1 MEVPMR
7 TLTKSPKAFAKMA
20 LAIGKEGLSSYSCSK
35 SPHVYTQPQLFAL
48 LAIKNFFNTDYRG
61 IIAMLKDWPELVA
74 VLGLKRLP
82 NFSTLKYAQDRFL
95 EKGAS
100 ELFSTLPSAS
110 PSGATC
116 SSPA

>member
-1 MEVPMR
+1 MEVHLR
-7 TLTKSPKAFAKMA
+7 TLTKSPKAFAEMA
-20 LAIGKEGLSSYSCSK
+20 LAIGGEGLNSYSCSK

-48 LAIKNFFNTDYRG
+48 LAIKHFFNTDYLG
-61 IIAMLKDWPELVA
+61 VIAMLKDWPELVA

-100 ELFSTLPSAS
+100 QLFSTLLSAS
-110 PSGATC
+110 PADASC
-116 SSPA
+116 